1 MSGYYDD
8 FEFNYSKMPNGIF
21 EVCEK
26 EEFKKRVYTPQM
38 SFESSEIIRR
48 LAWSL
53 GLHMTKA
60 VERLVNALPAITDA
74 AKICL
79 ACKDKSNC
87 KGCIF
92 SRHFTEDEKAALLAA
107 L

>member
-1 MSGYYDD
+1 MSEGIYDD
-8 FEFNYSKMPNGIF
+8 IEFNYSKMPF

-26 EEFKKRVYTPQM
+26 EEFEKTVYTPKM

-53 GLHMTKA
+53 NLPMTKA

-74 AKICL
+74 AKICN
-79 ACKDKSNC
+79 ACKNKSAC
-87 KGCIF
+87 KNCIF
-92 SRHFTEDEKAALLAA
+92 CKSFTEEEKAALLAA

>member
-1 MSGYYDD
+1 MSEGIYDID
-8 FEFNYSKMPNGIF
+8 FNNSRIPFS
-21 EVCEK
+21 VCEK
-26 EEFKKRVYTPQM
+26 EVYKKLVYTPKM

-53 GLHMTKA
+53 NIPMTKA
-60 VERLVNALPAITDA
+60 LERLVNALAVITNRT
-74 AKICL
+74 KICN

-92 SRHFTEDEKAALLAA
+92 SRHFTEKEKAALLAA

>member
-1 MSGYYDD
+1 MSGIYDI
-8 FEFNYSKMPNGIF
+8 EFNSKMPNGIF

-26 EEFKKRVYTPQM
+26 EEFEKRVYTPQM

-53 GLHMTKA
+53 NLPMTKA
-60 VERLVNALPAITDA
+60 LERLIMALAAITDRT
-74 AKICL
+74 KICN
-79 ACKDKSNC
+79 ACKNKSNC

>member
-1 MSGYYDD
+1 MSGYYDNI
-8 FEFNYSKMPNGIF
+8 EFNYSKMPF

-26 EEFKKRVYTPQM
+26 EEFEKRVYTPKM

-53 GLHMTKA
+53 NLPMTKA
-60 VERLVNALPAITDA
+60 VERLVNALAVITDPT
-74 AKICL
+74 KICL
-79 ACKDKSNC
+79 ACKNKSAC
-87 KGCIF
+87 KTCIF
-92 SRHFTEDEKAALLAA
+92 SRQFTEEEKAALLAA